1 MALSRMVG
9 MPRGRLLDIGQSLD
23 LADKGVGSSEPTYL
37 RGGFVVTASKDNRAV
52 LRPQQSL
59 TDRVL
64 NRGNA
69 RIIAEFPHGVPT
81 PPIGQNFQRGA
92 ERPFQVID
100 VRKGADGQ
108 VNVYVREITSE

>member
-1 MALSRMVG
+1 
-9 MPRGRLLDIGQSLD
+9 
-23 LADKGVGSSEPTYL
+23 
-37 RGGFVVTASKDNRAV
+37 VVTAAKDNRAV

-64 NRGNA
+64 NRRNA
-69 RIIAEFPHGVPT
+69 RVIAEFPRGVPT
-81 PPIGQNFQRGA
+81 PQIGQNFQRGA
-92 ERPFQVID
+92 ERPFQIVD